1 MADTEDFQPDWGGIE
16 VKPGKYILEVQVKTV
31 IFRDV
36 DKEKPFMSV
45 TFLTIDGDK
54 KGFEFENRVY
64 VNKKAEWRTRYFLKK
79 FDYPVE
85 LLEGDTPVLRKKQI
99 EGLQGKVLV
108 DFTEDNYGML
118 RPDVKAF
125 DHINGTE
132 LEEKLA
138 KERAAEDQLPLT
150 GAGTDAEPTTAIDV
164 NADVR
169 QEQQKQ
175 PDDLSMLD

>member
-1 MADTEDFQPDWGGIE
+1 MSDQQDDFQPDWGGIE

-85 LLEGDTPVLRKKQI
+85 LMEGDAPVLRKKQI

-125 DHINGTE
+125 DHINGQE
-132 LEEKLA
+132 LEEKMA
-138 KERAAEDQLPLT
+138 KERGTEDQMAL
-150 GAGTDAEPTTAIDV
+150 GATTDAEPSAPAIDV

-169 QEQQKQ
+169 QEQKQ